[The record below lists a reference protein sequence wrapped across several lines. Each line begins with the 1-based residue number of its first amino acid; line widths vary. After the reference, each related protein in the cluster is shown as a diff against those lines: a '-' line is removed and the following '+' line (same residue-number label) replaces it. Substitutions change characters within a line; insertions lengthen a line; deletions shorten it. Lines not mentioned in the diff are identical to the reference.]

1 MIKKILLISLILV
14 PLVVG
19 AEGIADKQIP
29 KAEYLFHLYYDNGQ
43 LNADRDF
50 QFKYDIIS
58 EEFIQGPLT
67 TQFPYRGEIINVLGE
82 IADHFIFDPKQGDV
96 NFMKGKISVKA
107 PYVADGQKVIFY
119 DSQNQPIL
127 TIPVSDSSFCDDDG
141 VCNADRGEDS
151 LSCPKDCKQ
160 SLPVPPTA
168 TPTPSTGG
176 SNGLWSGILYTL
188 GGLILAGLAWWF
200 FKRRKNTTSLPPP
213 ERPASSGR
221 AGTPPNN
228 VDTPPPPNPQNP
240 I

>member
-14 PLVVG
+14 PLLAG
-19 AEGIADKQIP
+19 AEGTADKQIP

-43 LNADRDF
+43 LSADRDF

-58 EEFIQGPLT
+58 EEFIQGSLT
-67 TQFPYRGEIINVLGE
+67 TQFPYRGEIINMLGE
-82 IADHFIFDPKQGDV
+82 VADHFIFDPKQGDV

-141 VCNADRGEDS
+141 ICNSDRGEDS

-168 TPTPSTGG
+168 TPIS
-176 SNGLWSGILYTL
+176 SDDESSGLLSGILYTL
-188 GGLILAGLAWWF
+188 GGLILAGLGWWF
-200 FKRRKNTTSLPPP
+200 FKRRKNQ
-213 ERPASSGR
+213 
-221 AGTPPNN
+221 
-228 VDTPPPPNPQNP
+228 DTFIPPPPSLPTPPTPPSPQNP